1 MSPGERKHIK
11 DQLQLRSL
19 LMKIECYMS
28 TGYGAEEPLR
38 ANVKA
43 AVEMERIDTEVIF
56 RRITD
61 DEALSLG
68 LRGSPSVLI
77 NGVDIEP
84 QELTGFS

>member
-1 MSPGERKHIK
+1 
-11 DQLQLRSL
+11 
-19 LMKIECYMS
+19 MKIECYMS
-28 TGYGAEEPLR
+28 MGCGAEEPLR
-38 ANVKA
+38 ANVRA
-43 AVEMERIDTEVIF
+43 AVELEGIAAETIF

-61 DEALSLG
+61 NEALSLG